1 MIRIL
6 IFVSVALLVIIG
18 IYLLKKATVFL
29 PLMHTGEADENTQ
42 FLHQFAVFYL
52 ILAAIGILVGIF
64 NLRFFSLFYIF
75 SLLVIS
81 AVFSFMFAKKIL

>member
-18 IYLLKKATVFL
+18 LYLLKRATVFL
-29 PLMHTGEADENTQ
+29 PIMHKGTSDSNKQ
-42 FLHQFAVFYL
+42 FLHQFGIFYL
-52 ILAAIGILVGIF
+52 LLAVIGVLVAIFDIKI
-64 NLRFFSLFYIF
+64 FSLLYIF

-81 AVFSFMFAKKIL
+81 AIFSVMFAKKIL

>member
-18 IYLLKKATVFL
+18 IYLLKKGTVFL
-29 PLMHTGEADENTQ
+29 PLMHNGEPDENTQ
-42 FLHQFAVFYL
+42 FLRQFGVFYL

-64 NLRFFSLFYIF
+64 NLTFFSLFYIF

-81 AVFSFMFAKKIL
+81 AIFTVMFAKKIL